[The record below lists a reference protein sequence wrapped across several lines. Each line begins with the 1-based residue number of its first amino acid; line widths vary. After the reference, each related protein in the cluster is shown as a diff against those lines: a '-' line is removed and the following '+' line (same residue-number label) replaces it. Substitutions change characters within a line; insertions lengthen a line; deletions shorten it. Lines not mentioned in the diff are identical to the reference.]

1 MPDYGYKVIY
11 LNREALVKAGY
22 GHLADH
28 PFIMDSDPGYARLPN
43 RFLLDRALGVWPP
56 KGRGEGCCPVLPSRI
71 SMKDYAYWL
80 CNALEWAEARR
91 VDLMTCDYLSV
102 LVGRY
107 QEEMIKGVWSA
118 ENRKLSAITVNAR
131 VQIALEYG
139 MWARD
144 KGLRDVFVIP
154 TTTRRVV
161 VGSHENS
168 RSHEVKEVESRLGK
182 VKVNKRVLSFPTRD
196 EIKEWRQRVKE
207 YPGSGETDVLIV
219 DLILNTAIRREEAAC
234 WRVDTLPLDPGD
246 WRILNP
252 SQPEEYQNVSVT
264 LKNGTK
270 GQQLGIDEFLDK
282 LGPEG
287 DIHLPLWLA
296 KRLHKYRETERVT
309 ALMNKVKI
317 GKTVAEQKQLMRQS
331 VHLFLQPQTGERYN
345 GELIYTLWSRRVSH
359 PPHWCPHLGRD
370 WWACTH
376 LEERMKQHAELIAK
390 VLATPNI
397 NPEHPLVLQLRDT
410 AQTVIQMEI
419 QPQLRHRS
427 PLTTEIYLKWLFN
440 QLRMPLSITRQW
452 VDLGNEGSSV
462 EGGDA

>member
-1 MPDYGYKVIY
+1 MKNY
-11 LNREALVKAGY
+11 
-22 GHLADH
+22 AD
-28 PFIMDSDPGYARLPN
+28 
-43 RFLLDRALGVWPP
+43 
-56 KGRGEGCCPVLPSRI
+56 
-71 SMKDYAYWL
+71 WL
-80 CNALEWAEARR
+80 CNALEWAETRS
-91 VDLMTCDYLSV
+91 VDLMTCDYVTV

-118 ENRKLSAITVNAR
+118 ENRRLSARTVNAR
-131 VQIALEYG
+131 VQIALDFG

-144 KGLRDVFVIP
+144 KGLRDSFEVP
-154 TTTRRVV
+154 TTTRTVV
-161 VGSHENS
+161 VGSHKNS
-168 RSHEVKEVESRLGK
+168 RSHESKEVKSRLGK
-182 VKVNKRVLSFPTRD
+182 VKVNKRSLSFPTHE

-207 YPGSGETDVLIV
+207 YPVSGETDVLIV

-234 WRVDTLPLDPGD
+234 WRVDTLPLNPKD
-246 WRILNP
+246 WKILTPN
-252 SQPEEYQNVSVT
+252 QPEEYQNVSVT
-264 LKNGTK
+264 LCNGTK
-270 GQQLGIDEFLDK
+270 GQDLAIDEFRDK
-282 LGPEG
+282 IGPEG

-296 KRLHKYRETERVT
+296 RRLHKYRETERVT
-309 ALMNKVKI
+309 ALMKRVKT
-317 GKTVAEQKQLMRQS
+317 GTTVADQKRLMQLS

-345 GELIYTLWSRRVSH
+345 GESIYTLWSRRVSH

-427 PLTTEIYLKWLFN
+427 SLTTEIYLKWLFN